1 MALETA
7 SYISQLVAT
16 NPTASDPKSQGDN
29 HLRMVKTVLQTQ
41 FPNLGAV
48 AVTPTAT
55 QINNFIA
62 NGGIYSVGTSVTS
75 LTVGAGSK
83 TFTTQTGRGF
93 AIGQSIKITSD
104 YDVSTFMTGV
114 CTAYDTTTGAMS
126 VLVDG
131 VSGSG
136 TSALWSISVFID
148 SGPADLIRSARTSN
162 TMLVAADKGTLID
175 ITSGTFSQ
183 TFDAVATLGDGWWC
197 YLRNSGT
204 GDITLDPD
212 GAEQIDGL
220 TSYVMYPGEVRLVQC
235 DGAALRS
242 IVLNAFYK
250 TFTASGTFTKPPGY
264 SNFQGL
270 QWGGGGSGRK
280 GAAGT
285 ARLGGTGAA
294 CSPFTLLYSSISS
307 SEAVTIGAGG
317 ASISANSTNGQDGGH
332 SVFAG
337 ISACCGFGGFE
348 ATTRGAGTAYSQS
361 ASGVLAA
368 LNNHVLAASDT
379 SAGGVNSRSYFGGD
393 SARTGNNSPGSVY
406 GAGAGGSIDTGNT
419 VRNPGASV
427 FGGGGGAASP
437 SASATDGTI
446 PGGGGGAAV
455 NDVGNSGAGARGELR
470 IWGLI

>member
-1 MALETA
+1 M
-7 SYISQLVAT
+7 VAT

-126 VLVDG
+126 VLVDD

-162 TMLVAADKGTLID
+162 TILGTADKGTLID
-175 ITSGTFSQ
+175 ITSGTFTQ
-183 TFDAVATLGDGWWC
+183 TFDAAATLGDGWWC

-204 GDITLDPD
+204 GVVTIDPNS
-212 GAEQIDGL
+212 AETIDGVATKAIDPL
-220 TSYVMYPGEVRLVQC
+220 QTVIVQC
-235 DGAALRS
+235 DGAALRT
-242 IVLNAFYK
+242 IVLSGAGNHFVTVDK
-250 TFTASGTFTKPPGY
+250 GNGHGSTNTKIRRFTTT
-264 SNFQGL
+264 L
-270 QWGGGGSGRK
+270 GS
-280 GAAGT
+280 AGT
-285 ARLGGTGAA
+285 AITYADSATLG
-294 CSPFTLLYSSISS
+294 SSFTINEPGIYAVMYSD
-307 SEAVTIGAGG
+307 AGG
-317 ASISANSTNGQDGGH
+317 ADTLGISVNSSQLSTGVGSINGANRLALAATSSGVGGVCAVGRFSAGDVVRPHTNG
-332 SVFAG
+332 V
-337 ISACCGFGGFE
+337 
-348 ATTRGAGTAYSQS
+348 
-361 ASGVLAA
+361 
-368 LNNHVLAASDT
+368 
-379 SAGGVNSRSYFGGD
+379 
-393 SARTGNNSPGSVY
+393 
-406 GAGAGGSIDTGNT
+406 
-419 VRNPGASV
+419 
-427 FGGGGGAASP
+427 
-437 SASATDGTI
+437 
-446 PGGGGGAAV
+446 V
-455 NDVGNSGAGARGELR
+455 NDTTHLVHFDIRKVG
-470 IWGLI
+470 I